1 MSLFYKNSIK
11 KKRIN
16 LKISFKCPLT
26 APHIN
31 ALTQTHKRSH
41 PKTPK
46 LSYSEPLQHTKI
58 RIFERLRE
66 FMSETSVQ
74 FGKVISQCRELFS
87 KKLQDYGAAW
97 RVLRPSSITDQIYI
111 KVNRIR
117 TLQMTDKKMVDESE
131 EDEFIAIVNYSIIGL
146 IQLEKGFSNDFN
158 ENKEEILELY
168 NHYATEAQQLME
180 RKNHDYGEAWRDM
193 RISSITDL
201 IYQKVLRT
209 KQIEDNQGV
218 TLVSEGLDANYF
230 DMLNYAVF
238 CLIKFSEKATH
249 VE

>member
-1 MSLFYKNSIK
+1 
-11 KKRIN
+11 
-16 LKISFKCPLT
+16 
-26 APHIN
+26 
-31 ALTQTHKRSH
+31 
-41 PKTPK
+41 
-46 LSYSEPLQHTKI
+46 
-58 RIFERLRE
+58 
-66 FMSETSVQ
+66 MSETSVQ
-74 FGKVISQCRELFS
+74 FGKIIAECRELFS

-117 TLQMTDKKMVDESE
+117 TIQMTGKKMVDESE
-131 EDEFIAIVNYSIIGL
+131 EGEFIAIVNYSIIAL

-158 ENKEEILELY
+158 EDTSGILSLY
-168 NHYATEAQQLME
+168 DRYSTEAMNLME

-218 TLVSEGLDANYF
+218 TIASEGLDANYF

-238 CLIKFSEKATH
+238 CLIKFSETQNNAESKTP
-249 VE
+249 

>member
-1 MSLFYKNSIK
+1 M
-11 KKRIN
+11 
-16 LKISFKCPLT
+16 LK
-26 APHIN
+26 
-31 ALTQTHKRSH
+31 
-41 PKTPK
+41 
-46 LSYSEPLQHTKI
+46 
-58 RIFERLRE
+58 
-66 FMSETSVQ
+66 TSVQ
-74 FGKVISQCRELFS
+74 FQKVINECRDLFS

-146 IQLEKGFSNDFN
+146 IQLEKGYSNDLN
-158 ENKEEILELY
+158 ENKEEILSLY
-168 NHYATEAQQLME
+168 DRYANEAKALME
-180 RKNHDYGEAWRDM
+180 KKNHDYGEAWRDM

-209 KQIEDNQGV
+209 KQIEDNQGK
-218 TLVSEGLDANYF
+218 TIVSEGLDANYF

-238 CLIKFSEKATH
+238 CLIKFSEKENNFEPKTI
-249 VE
+249 

>member
-1 MSLFYKNSIK
+1 MLKNSI
-11 KKRIN
+11 IQN
-16 LKISFKCPLT
+16 IYFSNTYTLLPYTL
-26 APHIN
+26 
-31 ALTQTHKRSH
+31 
-41 PKTPK
+41 K
-46 LSYSEPLQHTKI
+46 LSGSKTLQHTKI

-74 FGKVISQCRELFS
+74 FEKIISQCRELFS
-87 KKLQDYGAAW
+87 KKLQDYGPAW

-111 KVNRIR
+111 KINRIR

-131 EDEFIAIVNYSIIGL
+131 EGEFVAIINYSIIGL

-158 ENKEEILELY
+158 ENNEEILKLY
-168 NHYATEAQQLME
+168 DQYATEARQLME

-218 TLVSEGLDANYF
+218 TVVSEGLDANYF
-230 DMLNYAVF
+230 DMLNYSVF
-238 CLIKFSEKATH
+238 CLIKFSEQENK
-249 VE
+249 VESKN

>member
-1 MSLFYKNSIK
+1 M
-11 KKRIN
+11 
-16 LKISFKCPLT
+16 LK
-26 APHIN
+26 
-31 ALTQTHKRSH
+31 
-41 PKTPK
+41 
-46 LSYSEPLQHTKI
+46 
-58 RIFERLRE
+58 
-66 FMSETSVQ
+66 TSVQ
-74 FGKVISQCRELFS
+74 FGEIIGQCRDLFS
-87 KKLQDYGAAW
+87 KKLKDYGAAW

-131 EDEFIAIVNYSIIGL
+131 EDEFVAVVNYSIIGL

-158 ENKEEILELY
+158 ENTEEILKLY
-168 NHYATEAQQLME
+168 DQYSGEAKALME

-218 TLVSEGLDANYF
+218 TIVSEGLDANYF

-238 CLIKFSEKATH
+238 CLIKFSEQEKNYEPKTI
-249 VE
+249 